1 MPVAEYKCKRCN
13 KWQSDHKAQT
23 YNCPTGTKTRIG
35 YTQYT
40 QSIFEPNPL
49 KSRMG
54 SGIIGESK
62 VKKDKHSKRAKEP
75 LSDVDYQDGNALA
88 DALNGIAKMPRTDKA
103 NSGMLMDQPGAR
115 KPKAKPAKPDSKL
128 LEDPAQQSLL
138 FIYEMFPEE
147 VVLYFV
153 PQPELLPKNLYGAM
167 RVMENVYVNGTEM
180 TAKQNKAFNYLNAA
194 LCERADSLDDQN
206 PDDCNRF
213 AHKMVPFKLE
223 RGQLLF
229 NLPEGRALRVIRSGF
244 LM

>member
-23 YNCPTGTKTRIG
+23 FNCPTGTKTRIG

-40 QSIFEPNPL
+40 QSTFEPNPL

-54 SGIIGESK
+54 LGIIGEPK
-62 VKKDKHSKRAKEP
+62 VKKEKHSKRTEA
-75 LSDVDYQDGNALA
+75 GNELA
-88 DALNGIAKMPRTDKA
+88 DALNGIKKMPRTNKA
-103 NSGMLMDQPGAR
+103 NSGMLLDQPGEREKRQA
-115 KPKAKPAKPDSKL
+115 KL

-153 PQPELLPKNLYGAM
+153 PQPELLPKNLYGAL

-180 TAKQNKAFNYLNAA
+180 SAKQNKAFNYLNAA